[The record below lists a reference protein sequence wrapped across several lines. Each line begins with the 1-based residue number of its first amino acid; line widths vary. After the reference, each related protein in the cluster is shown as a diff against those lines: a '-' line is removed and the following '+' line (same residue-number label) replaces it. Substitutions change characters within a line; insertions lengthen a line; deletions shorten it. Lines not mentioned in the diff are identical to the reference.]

1 MQLLRFRKRDDGSI
15 RIVVHLNET
24 KTLDNGEPD
33 PAWVYDATWPPKPA
47 NMTAQAYGDMV
58 KREAKL
64 LAQAELARLQVED
77 TDDQGT
83 ALAGEG
89 ATL

>member
-1 MQLLRFRKRDDGSI
+1 MHLLRFRRRDDGTI
-15 RIVVHLNET
+15 RIIVHLDET
-24 KTLDNGEPD
+24 KILEDGQPD
-33 PAWVYDATWPPKPA
+33 PEWVYDATWPAKPA
-47 NMTAQAYGDMV
+47 SMTAQAYGDMV

>member
-64 LAQAELARLQVED
+64 LAQAELARLQTED
-77 TDDQGT
+77 SDAAGT

-89 ATL
+89 DTL